1 MLPEKIKSCDI
12 TAFRSRD
19 KIVTQDDGNAEILN
33 SIFSSVGEILE
44 FPNFWK
50 LIH

>member
-33 SIFSSVGEILE
+33 SEFLEVDPLADKIL
-44 FPNFWK
+44 NLK
-50 LIH
+50 LKQ